1 MSSEENA
8 PPEPP
13 LTLSQRAVWALVIG
27 GVLVAVLGMVL
38 VYWPGMQLSTGAVA
52 P

>member
-1 MSSEENA
+1 MSNEENA
-8 PPEPP
+8 PVGPP
-13 LTLSQRAVWALVIG
+13 LTLSQRALWALVVA

-38 VYWPGMQLSTGAVA
+38 VYWPGLQLSTGAAA